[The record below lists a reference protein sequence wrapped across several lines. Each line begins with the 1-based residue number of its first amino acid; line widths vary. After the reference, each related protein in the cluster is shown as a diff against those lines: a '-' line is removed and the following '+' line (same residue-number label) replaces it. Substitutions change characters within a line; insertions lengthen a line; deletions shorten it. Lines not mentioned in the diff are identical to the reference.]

1 MSKGKK
7 IGMGII
13 ALVLLVVAIVVVRH
27 VMYVKQLSTVRIE
40 KRDGVTRYIGAEG
53 VSFYSMVDTPN
64 KVYTLMNT
72 EGDTDA
78 YQIAHQIYV
87 IDKKTGKM
95 NEFYDT
101 GYSKWSFSGVA
112 QIFGDGRYLGWEES
126 TADNVST
133 VKVYDLD
140 SGKVVANL
148 KDMELADFY
157 EIVDDTLHWKEQ
169 DNKAKSVRL
178 NGN

>member
-7 IGMGII
+7 ISVGII

-40 KRDGVTRYIGAEG
+40 KRDGVTKYIGAEG

-64 KVYTLMNT
+64 KVYTLMST

-78 YQIAHQIYV
+78 YQIAQQIYV

-112 QIFGDGRYLGWEES
+112 QVFGDGRYLGWEER
-126 TADNVST
+126 TADNVSI

-140 SGKVVANL
+140 SGKIVANL

-157 EIVDDTLHWKEQ
+157 EIVDGTLHWKEQ
-169 DNKAKSVRL
+169 DNKAKSMRL

>member
-7 IGMGII
+7 ISVGII

-40 KRDGVTRYIGAEG
+40 KRDGVTKYIGAEG
-53 VSFYSMVDTPN
+53 VSFYSMVDT
-64 KVYTLMNT
+64 

-78 YQIAHQIYV
+78 YKIAQQIYV

-112 QIFGDGRYLGWEES
+112 QIFGDGRYLGWEER
-126 TADNVST
+126 TADNVPT

>member
-1 MSKGKK
+1 MSFMIRVIQNGV
-7 IGMGII
+7 
-13 ALVLLVVAIVVVRH
+13 LV
-27 VMYVKQLSTVRIE
+27 
-40 KRDGVTRYIGAEG
+40 
-53 VSFYSMVDTPN
+53 
-64 KVYTLMNT
+64 
-72 EGDTDA
+72 
-78 YQIAHQIYV
+78 
-87 IDKKTGKM
+87 
-95 NEFYDT
+95 
-101 GYSKWSFSGVA
+101 GVA

-148 KDMELADFY
+148 KDMELTDFY